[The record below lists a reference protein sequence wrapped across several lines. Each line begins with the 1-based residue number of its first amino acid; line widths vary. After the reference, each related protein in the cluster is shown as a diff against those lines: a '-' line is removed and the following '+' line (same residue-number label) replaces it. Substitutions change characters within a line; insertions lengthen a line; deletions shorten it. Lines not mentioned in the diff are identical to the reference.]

1 MLKRFQLLAAWLEG
15 NGKFEREFEEI
26 SGILGNFEEIWAK
39 ENQNEVSLGG
49 SPAIKLTLVAST
61 KEHQRA
67 GNITRFIPH
76 QIMLSS
82 DASGVVV
89 AKSPSLS
96 GLVVVALLQKQL
108 VVAGS
113 QRQAPVWCWC
123 QDKSCGLDEN
133 TTFCGWRD
141 RPSSLRG
148 YTPTADCPCHRGKSK
163 DLPATLR
170 EAIFFVT
177 HKT

>member
-26 SGILGNFEEIWAK
+26 SGKLGNFEEIWAE

-96 GLVVVALLQKQL
+96 GLVVVALLQEQL

-113 QRQAPVWCWC
+113 QGQAPVRCCC
-123 QDKSCGLDEN
+123 QDKSCGLDAN

-163 DLPATLR
+163 DLPATL
-170 EAIFFVT
+170 EKVYFL
-177 HKT
+177 